1 MGEAVA
7 CFVFLEAGRGFVAP
21 AALRGE
27 AVPDEGVD
35 FGELAAVGENP
46 SEDFLVGAT
55 GERAG
60 LELLVVDTEVVAE
73 AAVVGFAEKLV
84 VIEIVP
90 DMAAH
95 LRRALPGVQVIC
107 GDGFELP
114 KVLEQAKAGRVGD
127 VICGIPLVMLP
138 FEAQQKIVS
147 AMLEASPVRGF
158 LHLSYCIT
166 SPLPSAKLGL
176 TGRRQAWTI
185 KNFPPGGVWRYAPIN
200 PAKAG

>member
-1 MGEAVA
+1 
-7 CFVFLEAGRGFVAP
+7 
-21 AALRGE
+21 
-27 AVPDEGVD
+27 VP
-35 FGELAAVGENP
+35 
-46 SEDFLVGAT
+46 
-55 GERAG
+55 
-60 LELLVVDTEVVAE
+60 
-73 AAVVGFAEKLV
+73 AEKLV

-147 AMLEASPVRGF
+147 AMLAASPVRGF

-200 PAKAG
+200 PASEG

>member
-1 MGEAVA
+1 M
-7 CFVFLEAGRGFVAP
+7 RY
-21 AALRGE
+21 
-27 AVPDEGVD
+27 
-35 FGELAAVGENP
+35 
-46 SEDFLVGAT
+46 
-55 GERAG
+55 
-60 LELLVVDTEVVAE
+60 LLVFAATREASETVRRTGRPAILVDSPPLQ
-73 AAVVGFAEKLV
+73 K
-84 VIEIVP
+84 
-90 DMAAH
+90 
-95 LRRALPGVQVIC
+95 
-107 GDGFELP
+107 
-114 KVLEQAKAGRVGD
+114 QAKAGRVGD